1 MNTKA
6 LVLLS
11 GGQDS
16 ATCLAQAIKDFPG
29 AVSAVAFDYGQRHKI
44 ELDQAAIIAKKTHI
58 NLDIISLPFIS
69 DLTHNALTRKDIAIE
84 SKEGELPSTFV
95 DGRNL
100 FFLSVAAV
108 IAKQQGCHI
117 LYTGVC
123 ETDFS
128 GYPDCREDF
137 IKSLEQTLT
146 LAMDYSFQIRTPLMF
161 LSKSETVLKMKDLG
175 FLDLY
180 RLTHTCYE
188 GTRPACGKCPACLL
202 RLNGFAEAGIKDPLD
217 YVE

>member
-1 MNTKA
+1 M
-6 LVLLS
+6 
-11 GGQDS
+11 
-16 ATCLAQAIKDFPG
+16 
-29 AVSAVAFDYGQRHKI
+29 
-44 ELDQAAIIAKKTHI
+44 
-58 NLDIISLPFIS
+58 
-69 DLTHNALTRKDIAIE
+69 
-84 SKEGELPSTFV
+84 
-95 DGRNL
+95 
-100 FFLSVAAV
+100 

-146 LAMDYSFQIRTPLMF
+146 LAMDYPFQIRTPLMF